1 MGGTSS
7 KSKSAKQPAKKAPG
21 GTITPIDRATLD
33 LKISRDRLSKY
44 RSKLSLDSDK
54 LASRAKSL
62 HAEGKTKNAL
72 QLLRLRKYKLQEADR
87 VEEQLLTVLRMIDK
101 ISEKQNEQ
109 EVIFAMKQGK
119 DALQIM
125 HDQMGNIDTVLDL
138 MDDIRDQNE
147 TEQRINE
154 ALGQEGLTVM
164 ESLGEEDILAE
175 LELLEEEVRQEEEKA
190 GVKKEENV
198 VLPNVPNK
206 PLPAVEG
213 PIISEPTVAKA
224 KVMAQVAS

>member
-109 EVIFAMKQGK
+109 EVIVAMKQGK

-154 ALGQEGLTVM
+154 ALGQEGLTVI

-175 LELLEEEVRQEEEKA
+175 LEMLEEEVRQEEEEKA
-190 GVKKEENV
+190 GMEKGGVV
-198 VLPNVPNK
+198 VLPNVPSK
-206 PLPAVEG
+206 PLPAVEE
-213 PIISEPTVAKA
+213 PIISEPAVE
-224 KVMAQVAS
+224 KVPVAS